1 MKIKNN
7 EQRVINEKKNKD
19 NNLKITNGMEA

>member
-19 NNLKITNGMEA
+19 NNLKITNDMEA